1 MKKLLS
7 IAVSLILALTLLCAG
22 AMAEAAELT
31 GEWYGSLYGIVMTL
45 TLNEDGS
52 YTLAMDSEDPE
63 SGVWELDGSDL
74 ILDRG
79 TDDEVTF
86 AYDADEVSLAM
97 DLDGMAFLFTRE
109 PVAAFELAAARADA
123 TLEEY
128 AGSWDCTLV
137 SMMGMQ
143 LPPEEAEIEMSLV
156 IEGESAQLTLGIFGE
171 PETIDLVP
179 AFADGAL
186 TLTIPAS
193 YEGEEDSV
201 ITFQLL
207 EDGTMSATTLLFD
220 EELIFVLEAA

>member
-52 YTLAMDSEDPE
+52 YALAMDGEDPE
-63 SGVWELDGSDL
+63 AGTWELNGSDL
-74 ILDRG
+74 IMDKG
-79 TDDEVTF
+79 TEAESTLS
-86 AYDADEVSLAM
+86 YDPDEVSLAM

-143 LPPEEAEIEMSLV
+143 LPPEEAEIVLSV
-156 IEGESAQLTLGIFGE
+156 VVEGESMQLTLGLFDE
-171 PETIDLVP
+171 PETIELVP

-193 YEGEEDSV
+193 GEGEEDTV
-201 ITFQLL
+201 FTFQLL
-207 EDGTMSATTLLFD
+207 EDGTMSATTLMYD
-220 EELIFVLEAA
+220 EELVFVLEAA

>member
-1 MKKLLS
+1 
-7 IAVSLILALTLLCAG
+7 
-22 AMAEAAELT
+22 
-31 GEWYGSLYGIVMTL
+31 
-45 TLNEDGS
+45 
-52 YTLAMDSEDPE
+52 MDSEDPE